1 MEKHKA
7 KIETCVRP
15 PNMLVPTE
23 HIGLPKGI
31 QGQQNS
37 CYLDATLYG
46 MFAFSDAFD
55 GLFLEREIGGT
66 NREIQE
72 IIQQNIVYPLRKYV
86 FACIRNC
93 MYACA
98 INFLHSLQIM
108 LWS

>member
-1 MEKHKA
+1 
-7 KIETCVRP
+7 
-15 PNMLVPTE
+15 VPTE

-66 NREIQE
+66 NHEIQE

-86 FACIRNC
+86 CIC
-93 MYACA
+93 
-98 INFLHSLQIM
+98 FHT
-108 LWS
+108 